1 MDTVGLSFL
10 DNHIDFDTE
19 FDKNNEN
26 MYVNENYLNSCIT
39 WLLIKYDICEI
50 EDFTLYKSNLQKVI
64 ENVIK
69 PNIFKMTH
77 QQIKIIKKVNLILT
91 RCRKYLVIMNDNT
104 ITHYKNGTA
113 KPTHVL
119 LQDKNYNYVVNL
131 NTFQVFKMT
140 PNYIKTMP
148 FIFFNKKVTNAELLE
163 NLPSCPTLADVCQ
176 FYKTT
181 KRYKIVKMN
190 ITNNNIDF
198 INQKGHYVN
207 VVLFARMYFMI
218 LY

>member
-1 MDTVGLSFL
+1 MNTDMLRFL
-10 DNHIDFDTE
+10 DKNIGFDTE
-19 FDKNNEN
+19 FDKKKS
-26 MYVNENYLNSCIT
+26 YVNENHLNSCIT
-39 WLLIKYDICEI
+39 WLLIKYDISKI
-50 EDFTLYKSNLQKVI
+50 EDFIVHKSNLLKVL
-64 ENVIK
+64 EKVIK
-69 PNIFKMTH
+69 PNILKMTH

-91 RCRKYLVIMNDNT
+91 RQRKYLVIMNDDT
-104 ITHYKNGTA
+104 ITFYKNGTA
-113 KPTHVL
+113 KPTHIL

-131 NTFQVFKMT
+131 KSFQVNKMT

-163 NLPSCPTLADVCQ
+163 NLPSCPTLADVSL